1 MRELPSAH
9 PAARTRDERFR
20 PAGGAQRFL
29 SALSGIS
36 PHFLSHRY
44 RLGEVVSTAVLGSE
58 MAERYNLS
66 HLGRDLA
73 QDPAKVSAS

>member
-1 MRELPSAH
+1 
-9 PAARTRDERFR
+9 
-20 PAGGAQRFL
+20 
-29 SALSGIS
+29 LSGIS